1 MEENKM
7 KEYDRVELIED
18 NSDCMKR
25 GIKKGDK
32 GIILGPKRHGY
43 WLVYFDGEIFQDV
56 DGIWKTTE
64 IDVGVL
70 EKYLKVIKESD

>member
-1 MEENKM
+1 M
-7 KEYDRVELIED
+7 KLLNRVELIAD
-18 NSDCMKR
+18 KKR
-25 GIKKGDK
+25 YTDLGLKKRDK
-32 GIILGPKRHGY
+32 GIVLGEERAGGY
-43 WLVYFDGEIFQDV
+43 WLVCFDGEIFQDV

>member
-1 MEENKM
+1 M
-7 KEYDRVELIED
+7 KLLNRVELIAD
-18 NSDCMKR
+18 KKR
-25 GIKKGDK
+25 YTDLGLKKGDK
-32 GIILGPKRHGY
+32 GIVLGEERAGGY